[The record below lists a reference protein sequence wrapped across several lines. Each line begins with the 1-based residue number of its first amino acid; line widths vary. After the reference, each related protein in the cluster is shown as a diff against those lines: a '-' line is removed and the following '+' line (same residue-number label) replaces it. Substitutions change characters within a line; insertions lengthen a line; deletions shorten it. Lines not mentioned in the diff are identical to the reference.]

1 LLINLVTLLTS
12 KASGILS
19 LKGRK
24 VILGSKNHRFVYT
37 RVDYYAIPMKLK
49 ELLNNTEVAIGEEE
63 LGERLAADRKL
74 KVKFGVDPT
83 RPDLTF
89 GHLVVF
95 NKLKQFQDAGHEAIL
110 LIGDYTARIGDPS
123 GRSELRPELTESEV
137 NENAKTY
144 LDQAFRILDPEKTTV
159 RKNSEWFASMSFADA
174 LNLSRK
180 MTVARML
187 ERDDFEKRF
196 RSNQPISMVEFMYPL
211 IQGYD
216 SIVLESDVELGGSDQ
231 LFNML
236 VGRNL
241 QKEKGHSPQ
250 AVLTMPLLVGLDGS
264 RKMSKSYDNYIAF
277 NDSSKDI
284 FGKVMSIS
292 DDVMWSYFEL
302 LLLKTEDEMLE
313 LKNLHPMD
321 AKKSLARELTA
332 LFFEDAIAQKELSS
346 FGQVFSKGETPEEMK
361 TFKLSELSLDSE
373 SQTLLNIMASTEI
386 FDSKGQIRRL
396 FQQGAIKLNGE
407 KQDDCEER
415 VNKLSASEE
424 LVIKAG
430 KKTFIRF
437 LA

>member
-1 LLINLVTLLTS
+1 MSVVL
-12 KASGILS
+12 
-19 LKGRK
+19 
-24 VILGSKNHRFVYT
+24 Y
-37 RVDYYAIPMKLK
+37 DIPMKLE
-49 ELLNNTEVAIGEEE
+49 ELLTNTEAAIGDEE
-63 LGERLAADRKL
+63 LGERIAAGRKL

-95 NKLKQFQDAGHEAIL
+95 NKLRQFQEAGHEAIL

-123 GRSELRPELTESEV
+123 GRSELRPELTEEEV

-144 LDQAFRILDPEKTTV
+144 LDQAFRILDPQKTTV
-159 RKNSEWFASMSFADA
+159 RRNSEWFASMSFADS

-196 RSNQPISMVEFMYPL
+196 QSNQPISMIEFMYPL

-241 QKEKGHSPQ
+241 QKEQGQFPQ
-250 AVLTMPLLVGLDGS
+250 AVLTMPLLVGLDGN

-292 DDVMWSYFEL
+292 DEAMWSYFKL
-302 LLLKTEDEMLE
+302 LLLKSENEIGE
-313 LKNLHPMD
+313 LQNLHPMES
-321 AKKSLARELTA
+321 KKKLAGELTA
-332 LFFEDAIAQKELSS
+332 LFFGNKTSEKESAS
-346 FGQVFSKGETPEEMK
+346 FSQVFSKGETPEEMK
-361 TFKLSELSLDSE
+361 TFKLSELSLDTE
-373 SQTLLNIMASTEI
+373 SQTLLNVMSETKI
-386 FDSKGQIRRL
+386 FESKGQIRRL
-396 FQQGAIKLNGE
+396 FKQGAIKLNGE
-407 KQDDCEER
+407 KVENCEEHI
-415 VNKLSASEE
+415 NGIPASEE
-424 LVIKAG
+424 IVVKAG